1 MYDTQRRTEKLKRG
15 WGETEGGRIL
25 IKNYSFCEIFNKMS
39 QKGGG
44 VRTVVPPSVGLW
56 TRLTQS
62 QIFGDPDIWTPSNLN
77 LKSVSDSYCPYF
89 TCLCPL
95 HTNIYIID
103 LLERLMREKKN
114 YFKRPCEARTCS
126 RLDGTIFCKWGW
138 GRDNIMRKWK
148 RLLGAVKLPHLKQL
162 FWLTMYFVN
171 HCIKSKV
178 VYAHAQFNEKNKN
191 KNETM
196 RCLLKYEWSIW
207 LKWSPRTR
215 ANKRK

>member
-1 MYDTQRRTEKLKRG
+1 MDTT
-15 WGETEGGRIL
+15 
-25 IKNYSFCEIFNKMS
+25 
-39 QKGGG
+39 
-44 VRTVVPPSVGLW
+44 
-56 TRLTQS
+56 
-62 QIFGDPDIWTPSNLN
+62 DP
-77 LKSVSDSYCPYF
+77 V
-89 TCLCPL
+89 
-95 HTNIYIID
+95 TNIWRPRHLDTLESESEIGFRFLLSIFYMLMPITYKYIYNWFT
-103 LLERLMREKKN
+103 REAYARKKN
-114 YFKRPCEARTCS
+114 YFKRPCEARPCS